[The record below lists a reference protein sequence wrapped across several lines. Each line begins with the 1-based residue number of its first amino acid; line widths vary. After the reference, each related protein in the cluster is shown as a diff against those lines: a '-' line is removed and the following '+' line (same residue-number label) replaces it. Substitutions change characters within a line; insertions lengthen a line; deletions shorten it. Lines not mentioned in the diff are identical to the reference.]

1 MLKSDMFDVVA
12 YPAAYGIKDACHTHS
27 LADCKT
33 VTVSEAVPKAACGWK
48 NKKDENP
55 MTNYAAATVVTAD
68 SIEKDQRRALSSAL
82 YIAFRAKVDAAKK
95 QFGLTG
101 DTPPETTEEMI
112 QRIQDGK
119 FVLPEKYED
128 QYASASYIEWRD
140 PAIKQD
146 KDGYKAAR
154 KELDTE
160 YSALELKLA
169 IIPVADGLAAVE
181 AYRDAK

>member
-1 MLKSDMFDVVA
+1 MLERNYTVAPCYNALMDMYEAKCV
-12 YPAAYGIKDACHTHS
+12 S
-27 LADCKT
+27 LADC
-33 VTVSEAVPKAACGWK
+33 EAPAPKIKIGFGSK
-48 NKKDENP
+48 IKKDENP
-55 MTNYAAATVVTAD
+55 MNTYSSATVVTAD
-68 SIEKDQRRALSSAL
+68 SIEKDQRRALTSAL
-82 YIAFRAKVDAAKK
+82 YSAFRDKVGAAKK

-101 DTPPETTEEMI
+101 DDAPQTMTEMV

-119 FVLPEKYED
+119 FVIPE
-128 QYASASYIEWRD
+128 QYKDHCASTSFIEWRD

-154 KELDTE
+154 KELDTA
-160 YSALELKLA
+160 YQALELKLA

>member
-27 LADCKT
+27 LADCKPAPAT
-33 VTVSEAVPKAACGWK
+33 ASKLSWK

-68 SIEKDQRRALSSAL
+68 SIEKDQRYALTSAL
-82 YIAFRAKVDAAKK
+82 YSAFRTKVDAAKK

-101 DTPPETTEEMI
+101 DGTPETLKEMI

-154 KELDTE
+154 KELDAE
-160 YSALELKLA
+160 HQALNLKLA